1 MQVRRTISCD
11 GCVSVTHTTSFTR
24 LPTTQTPKPLSS
36 RFSISNW
43 TQPQSQGLARNG
55 SNWHN
60 QMRRLILFLTIL
72 SAGSASAVDYVQCD
86 AMRNAFIRINS
97 AMEKASVSAYERA
110 LSGSAM
116 NDKSVYERTSA
127 ARSAAEE
134 PYQKQL
140 KQIKADYKKAG
151 CI

>member
-1 MQVRRTISCD
+1 
-11 GCVSVTHTTSFTR
+11 
-24 LPTTQTPKPLSS
+24 
-36 RFSISNW
+36 
-43 TQPQSQGLARNG
+43 
-55 SNWHN
+55 
-60 QMRRLILFLTIL
+60 MRRLILFLTIL

-97 AMEKASVSAYERA
+97 TMKDASESAYNRA
-110 LSGSAM
+110 LSSSSA
-116 NDKSVYERTSA
+116 DGKSAYERTSA
-127 ARSAAEE
+127 ARNAAEE